1 VNGRAAASWDAAAGD
16 TWPME
21 HVIVGA
27 STIPVPAE
35 KGAAFGRRAATACRG
50 IRKAAAVTPMVVHFQ
65 LRPDPLTH

>member
-1 VNGRAAASWDAAAGD
+1 
-16 TWPME
+16 ME